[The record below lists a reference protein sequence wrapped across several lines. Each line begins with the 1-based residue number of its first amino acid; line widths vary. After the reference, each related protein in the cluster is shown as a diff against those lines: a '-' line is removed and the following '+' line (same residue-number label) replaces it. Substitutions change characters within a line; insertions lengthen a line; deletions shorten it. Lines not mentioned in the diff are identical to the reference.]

1 MPSSCPICHYGHRA
15 PFGPGPN
22 PPLHFRCAPLSP
34 RRLAGGT
41 DVLNSATEGGGGTG
55 RRMDDTGE
63 GGLYVM
69 TG

>member
-1 MPSSCPICHYGHRA
+1 MVIA
-15 PFGPGPN
+15 
-22 PPLHFRCAPLSP
+22 LHLARVQILHSTSDVPHCLRGGWREERMCSTVP
-34 RRLAGGT
+34 RK
-41 DVLNSATEGGGGTG
+41 GGGGTG